1 MVSQDFEKRYRA
13 NARYVDVATA
23 GDEDL
28 GPLKHL
34 PGTWKN
40 TDNFKGRGWNM
51 IALPF
56 ISDDG
61 PLDYRLL
68 MNQYNEELKFT
79 LVDKGVP
86 NRGVNR
92 GPQRGDLPDINTDQL
107 VVTLD
112 YEQMIKQIAADDNP
126 ASGLAGDANLAI
138 HHEPGLFL
146 HMTNFTTQGLDV
158 ARLATVPHGDAALAL
173 GKSEIIN
180 GPPVIPDISGLPLN
194 APPDINH
201 PYLAPYKHFFDNA
214 FKGVEA
220 AGFPGFNPVNP
231 NALLQ
236 FLPQNVKRTT
246 VLHLDTTL
254 DEAGIRNIPFIVRQA
269 NAAEMQ
275 STFWI
280 MEMDTGTDEE
290 PDLLMAYSQF
300 ILLDFFENPAGDIIR
315 WPHVSINVMEKTSA
329 PDAQKAQ
336 MPAPMS

>member
-1 MVSQDFEKRYRA
+1 MVSADFEKRYRS
-13 NARYVDVATA
+13 NARHVEVATS

-40 TDNFKGRGWNM
+40 TANLQGRGWNM

-56 ISDDG
+56 ISDEG
-61 PLDYRLL
+61 PLDYRVLV
-68 MNQYNEELKFT
+68 NQYNEELKFT

-92 GPQRGDLPDINTDQL
+92 GPNRGTDENTNTDQL

-112 YEQMIKQIAADDNP
+112 YEQMIKQIAAADNP
-126 ASGLAGDANLAI
+126 VSNLEGGPDLAI

-146 HMTNFTTQGLDV
+146 HMTNFQTDGLDI

-173 GKSEIIN
+173 GKSEIID
-180 GPPVIPDISGLPLN
+180 GPPTIPAISGLPLN
-194 APPDINH
+194 APSDINH
-201 PYLAPYKHFFDNA
+201 PYLAPYKHFDDNP
-214 FKGVEA
+214 FLGVEA
-220 AGFPGFNPVNP
+220 PGFPGFNPVTP
-231 NALLQ
+231 NGLLN
-236 FLPQNVKRTT
+236 FLPQNVRRTT
-246 VLHLDTTL
+246 VLHMGTTL
-254 DEAGIRNIPFIVRQA
+254 DQAGIRNIPFIVRQA

-280 MEMDTGTDEE
+280 MELDTGTDEN

-300 ILLDFFENPAGDIIR
+300 ILLDFFENPAGEIIR
-315 WPHVSINVMEKTSA
+315 WPHVSINVMEKAAA
-329 PDAQKAQ
+329 PNAEKAK
-336 MPAPMS
+336 MPTPMS

>member
-1 MVSQDFEKRYRA
+1 MVTANFEERYRA
-13 NARYVDVATA
+13 NARYVDIATP

-40 TDNFKGRGWNM
+40 TESLNGRGWNM

-56 ISDDG
+56 ASGEG

-92 GPQRGDLPDINTDQL
+92 GPNRGSEPSTNTDQL

-112 YEQMIKQIAADDNP
+112 YEQMIKQIAAADEPKSDLEG
-126 ASGLAGDANLAI
+126 AANLAI

-146 HMTNFTTQGLDV
+146 HMTNFQTNGLDV

-173 GKSEIIN
+173 GKSEVID

-201 PYLAPYKHFFDNA
+201 PYLAPYKHFFDNP
-214 FKGVEA
+214 FLGVEG

-231 NALLQ
+231 NALLG

-246 VLHLDTTL
+246 ILHMDTTL
-254 DEAGIRNIPFIVRQA
+254 DQAGIRNIPFIVRQA

-315 WPHVSINVMEKTSA
+315 WPHVSINVMEKAAA
-329 PDAQKAQ
+329 PNAQKAQ
-336 MPAPMS
+336 MPTPIS